1 MILGIGVD
9 LVHLARIAK
18 IVAGRHGR
26 RFPARILSSEEVKEF
41 DFLGGG
47 VDRRMR
53 YLAVRCVCLLPFP
66 GSIAHGFR
74 RWAVKEA
81 AYKALYP
88 TIRPSWKDLSLLRRA
103 SDAKPRLELDSG
115 LLPEASTVD
124 LQVSISHDGDYV
136 VASVL
141 AQKS

>member
-18 IVAGRHGR
+18 MVAGRHGR

-53 YLAVRCVCLLPFP
+53 YLAV
-66 GSIAHGFR
+66 